1 MNRTSRKV
9 PKTGRD
15 GEDAKTGGARKPKAV
30 RSPEEIAAVYERQMP
45 TVWRVCRTYMKNEAD
60 TEDAAADTFAA
71 FVASSP
77 AFESEEHEKAWL
89 IRTASNVC
97 VSMLRRASR
106 KVESLDALSEK
117 GDRDWQESEPA
128 SRPLSDPGDRETREL
143 WEAVDSLPER
153 YRISVYLHYYEGYR
167 TDEIA
172 GMLGKPPSTVRNW
185 LSEARKLLRERL
197 REGE

>member
-1 MNRTSRKV
+1 MRIISKERKGADVMAWKTSGKA
-9 PKTGRD
+9 PKTG
-15 GEDAKTGGARKPKAV
+15 GVPKN
-30 RSPEEIAAVYERQMP
+30 RTDRPRTPEEIAAVYERQMP

-77 AFESEEHEKAWL
+77 SFESEEHEKAWL

-106 KVESLDALSEK
+106 KDESLDALTDS
-117 GDRDWQESEPA
+117 GGGGRAEPA
-128 SRPLSDPGDRETREL
+128 AGEDRETREL
-143 WEAVDSLPER
+143 WEAVESLPER
-153 YRISVYLHYYEGYR
+153 YRICVYLHYYEGYR

-172 GMLGKPPSTVRNW
+172 EMLGKPPSTVRNW
-185 LSEARKLLRERL
+185 LSEARKILRERL
-197 REGE
+197 KEGE

>member
-1 MNRTSRKV
+1 MNRRSGKAPNKRT
-9 PKTGRD
+9 
-15 GEDAKTGGARKPKAV
+15 ARP
-30 RSPEEIAAVYERQMP
+30 RTPEEIAAVYERQLP

-77 AFESEEHEKAWL
+77 SFESAEHEKAWL

-106 KVESLDALSEK
+106 KVESLDALEER
-117 GDRDWQESEPA
+117 GERDWQASESA
-128 SRPLSDPGDRETREL
+128 LQTFSDPGDRETREL
-143 WEAVDSLPER
+143 WEAVESLPER

-172 GMLGKPPSTVRNW
+172 GMLGKPSSTVRNW
-185 LSEARKLLRERL
+185 LSEARKLLREKL

>member
-1 MNRTSRKV
+1 MNRTSGKA
-9 PKTGRD
+9 PKTG
-15 GEDAKTGGARKPKAV
+15 GVPKNRTV

-106 KVESLDALSEK
+106 KVESLDALAER
-117 GDRDWQESEPA
+117 GETGAGQAYEA
-128 SRPLSDPGDRETREL
+128 SASALSPGPSDLKDPGDRETREL

-172 GMLGKPPSTVRNW
+172 SMLGKPSSTVRNW
-185 LSEARKLLRERL
+185 LSEARKILRERL

>member
-1 MNRTSRKV
+1 MNRTSGKA
-9 PKTGRD
+9 P
-15 GEDAKTGGARKPKAV
+15 KTGGAPNKKTV

-106 KVESLDALSEK
+106 KVESLDALAER
-117 GDRDWQESEPA
+117 GAGQEFAA
-128 SRPLSDPGDRETREL
+128 SASASGPSDLKDPGDRETREL

-172 GMLGKPPSTVRNW
+172 SMRGKPSSTVRNW
-185 LSEARKLLRERL
+185 LSEARKILRERL

>member
-1 MNRTSRKV
+1 MNRTSGKA
-9 PKTGRD
+9 PKTG
-15 GEDAKTGGARKPKAV
+15 GVPKNRTV

-106 KVESLDALSEK
+106 KVESLDALAER
-117 GDRDWQESEPA
+117 GAGQEFAA
-128 SRPLSDPGDRETREL
+128 SASASGPSDLKDPGDRETREL

-172 GMLGKPPSTVRNW
+172 GLLGKPSSTVRNW
-185 LSEARKLLRERL
+185 LSEARKILRERL